1 MPKQSV
7 NLLEQI
13 GMISEL
19 LDFIPDIVFIKDLQS
34 VYLGGNSS
42 LSKQVGKSL
51 KEILGHTDLE
61 IYPEEVANLFRRQ
74 DQKVFE
80 TGQTCR
86 FNEYIVNP
94 QGSPILMETLKTP
107 ITNSE
112 GSITGLLGISHDV
125 SSPRQTDEIAEV
137 ERKLAAILTQ
147 KSTLADALPS
157 FLSMAIQVS
166 GMDSGGI
173 YLLSPTTGVLEL
185 ISHQGIPESFIKQ
198 AQSYQPDSPN
208 YSLVMRGKP
217 IYFTRSQIQGLK
229 EPLLLEGKV
238 TSFALLPLVADE
250 KVVACIQV
258 ASHSKAEIP
267 AVRRHALENLAGS
280 IGNMIVRFQMQQV
293 LIENR
298 DELQSMFDSLQD
310 LIFVLDKS
318 ARIIQVNR
326 QVLEQLGYT
335 WEEII
340 DVSVL
345 MVHPE
350 DRREEARRIV
360 EEMLAGTQMSCP
372 IPLLRK
378 DGSLL
383 PVETRVAP
391 GRWGNQD
398 VLIGISRNMSER
410 MAAEEERLNQ
420 TALLEYRNK
429 FEQILTTSSTRLI
442 NLPTELI
449 DQEITAVL
457 GMVGE
462 FEKVD
467 RSYLFLF
474 DDDQQSMNNTH
485 EWCAPGVE
493 PAIDMLQ
500 DLPLSI
506 FPWWIGKLTRNEDVY
521 IPIVAE
527 MTDEAE
533 AEREILQAQSIQ
545 SILVVPIHLNK
556 KLSGFLGFD
565 SVAHQR
571 YWSHDSILMIHM
583 VGDIISNALMRRQME
598 SSLLQSEARNRALLS
613 AVPDL
618 IFRINRDGTFLDYK
632 ASTPRILAMSPE
644 KIIGA
649 NLREVLGVEMA
660 EQAVYSIDRALDTG
674 EIQTLEYSLSVHG
687 ATSFFEARFIR
698 SGKEEVTTIVRDI
711 SERVRLEQMKSDFI
725 NRATHELRTPVA
737 TMMLMKELI
746 DADPTPEE
754 FSEYWAILKNELT
767 RERTLVEDLLT
778 AGRLEN
784 NQTVL
789 HCRTFDLAHLLKE
802 SADHAAITT
811 RGKDLNIQFSTG
823 TPSHPGDGY
832 MIEADENALKQVF
845 GNLIGNAVKFT
856 PGGGKVNITLDKVK
870 DGYEI
875 KIEDTGMG
883 IPSED
888 LPLLFTRFFR
898 GTNAIHEEIPGTGIG
913 LYIVNGIVE
922 NHSGEVSAVSQLG
935 KGSCFTVWLPA
946 RQRA

>member
-1 MPKQSV
+1 MPKRSV

-19 LDFIPDIVFIKDLQS
+19 LEFIPDIVFIKDLHS

-42 LSKQVGKSL
+42 LAKQVGKSI
-51 KEILGHTDLE
+51 KEILGHTDQEL
-61 IYPEEVANLFRRQ
+61 YPDEVASLFRRQ
-74 DQKVFE
+74 DQQVFD

-86 FNEYIVNP
+86 FNEYIVDA
-94 QGSPILMETLKTP
+94 QGTPILMETLKTP

-112 GSITGLLGISHDV
+112 GTITGLLGISHDS
-125 SSPRQTDEIAEV
+125 SSPRLSDDIAEV

-157 FLSMAIQVS
+157 FLSLAIQVS

-173 YLLSPTTGVLEL
+173 YLLSPATGVLEL
-185 ISHQGIPESFIKQ
+185 ISHQGVPDNFITR
-198 AQSYQPDSPN
+198 AQTYQVDSPS
-208 YSLVMRGKP
+208 YTMAMKGKP
-217 IYFTRSQIQGLK
+217 AYFTKSQIQGLN
-229 EPLLLEGKV
+229 EQVLLEEKF

-250 KVVACIQV
+250 KVVACIHV
-258 ASHSKAEIP
+258 ASHAIAEIP
-267 AVRRHALENLAGS
+267 PARRHALENLAGS
-280 IGNMIVRFQMQQV
+280 LGNMIVRFQVQRELV
-293 LIENR
+293 ENR

-326 QVLEQLGYT
+326 QVIEQLGYS
-335 WEEII
+335 WDELK

-345 MVHPE
+345 QVHPE
-350 DRREEARRIV
+350 ERREEARQIV
-360 EEMLAGTQMSCP
+360 EDMLAGTLTSCP
-372 IPLLRK
+372 VPLLRK

-398 VLIGISRNMSER
+398 VLIGISRNMTER
-410 MAAEEERLNQ
+410 MAAEEERLHQ
-420 TALLEYRNK
+420 TALLEYRNQ

-457 GMVGE
+457 GMVGD

-467 RSYLFLF
+467 RSYIFLF
-474 DDDQQSMNNTH
+474 DDEQQTMNNTH

-493 PAIDMLQ
+493 AAIDMLQ

-506 FPWWIGKLTRNEDVY
+506 FPWWMDKLSKNEDVY

-545 SILVVPIHLNK
+545 SVLVVPIHLNK

-571 YWSHDSILMIHM
+571 YWSPDSILMIHM

-598 SSLLQSEARNRALLS
+598 SNLLQSEARNRALLS

-618 IFRINRDGTFLDYK
+618 IFRIKRDGTFLDYK

-644 KIIGA
+644 KIIGS

-660 EQAVYSIDRALDTG
+660 EQAVYSIDRALETG
-674 EIQTLEYSLSVHG
+674 EIQTLEYSLSVSG

-754 FSEYWAILKNELT
+754 FSEYWAIMKNELT

-784 NQTVL
+784 NQTIL
-789 HCRTFDLAHLLKE
+789 HCRTFDLVHLLRE
-802 SADHAAITT
+802 SADHAAISA
-811 RGKDLNIQFSTG
+811 RNKDLDIQVSVGSSTRQ
-823 TPSHPGDGY
+823 GDGY

-856 PGGGKVNITLDKVK
+856 PTGGKVRITLDRAK
-870 DGYEI
+870 DGFEV
-875 KIEDTGMG
+875 KVEDNGMG

-898 GTNAIHEEIPGTGIG
+898 GANAIHEEVPGTGIG
-913 LYIVNGIVE
+913 LYIVHGIVE
-922 NHSGEVSAVSQLG
+922 KHGGEVSAISQL
-935 KGSCFTVWLPA
+935 KRGSCFTVWLPA
-946 RQRA
+946 RQHS